1 MKPPLLAA
9 MSASAEL
16 GVYLPRD
23 SDMTKQGVCVTTY
36 LVTGGGGFIGSH
48 LIDHVLRAGIQVRV
62 LDNFATGHRTNLAHC
77 DGDIELVEG
86 DLRSADTVRRA
97 VQGCE
102 VVLHQ
107 GALPSIPR
115 SIADPVTSNAVNVEG
130 TLHVLQ
136 AARDA
141 GVRRVVVAS
150 SSSVYGDTPVLPKEE
165 SMALNPRSPYAVSKL
180 AAESYTRIFAGL
192 YGIETVALRYFN
204 VFGPRQ
210 DPRSQ
215 YAGVIARLMMAA
227 LHDTPFTVNGDGT
240 QSRDFTY
247 VDNVVRANL
256 LAATAPNVS
265 GEVFNVAAG
274 TRLELNHIIATLTEL
289 VRRPLRISHG
299 PPRAGDVQ
307 HSLAD
312 ITKARTLLQY
322 EPAISAEDGL
332 ALTLDWYRQN
342 EGRL

>member
-1 MKPPLLAA
+1 MAI
-9 MSASAEL
+9 
-16 GVYLPRD
+16 
-23 SDMTKQGVCVTTY
+23 Y

-48 LIDHVLRAGIQVRV
+48 LVEHLLREGHGVRV
-62 LDNFATGHRTNLAHC
+62 LDNFATGRRANLEPFS
-77 DGDIELVEG
+77 GDVELIEG
-86 DLRSADTVRRA
+86 DLRSSETLRRA
-97 VQGCE
+97 VTGCE

-115 SIADPVTSNAVNVEG
+115 SIADPATSNAVNVEG

-136 AARDA
+136 TARDA

-150 SSSVYGDTPVLPKEE
+150 SSSVYGDTPTLPKVE

-180 AAESYTRIFAGL
+180 AAESYTRVFAGL
-192 YGIETVALRYFN
+192 YDIETVALRYFN

-215 YAGVIARLMMAA
+215 YAGVIARLMLAS
-227 LHDTPFTVNGDGT
+227 LYGTPFTVNGDGT

-247 VDNVVRANL
+247 VDNVVSANL

-274 TRLELNHIIATLTEL
+274 TRLELNQIINTLGRL
-289 VRRPLRISHG
+289 VGHDLKVSYG
-299 PPRAGDVQ
+299 PPRPGDVQ

-312 ITKARTLLQY
+312 ISKARELLGY
-322 EPAISAEDGL
+322 DPRVDAETGL
-332 ALTLDWYRQN
+332 ALTLDWYREN
-342 EGRL
+342 EGVL